1 MKLFFQGTSEDE
13 SYLPRL
19 KSHVGS
25 AQVAYSLGPV
35 ETWTEVRK
43 LAEKREIKHI
53 FSTSANLLQILLFRQ
68 GEKKKPSI
76 DNYAGSIFKRDGYEI
91 LFVPPLSH
99 LVKVSHGSF
108 LLRHYLSKFLA
119 ENEWPVIGAFNWNL
133 HSPTKVQSIYERFSK
148 AILIA
153 GDIET
158 YKEKLAIRCVGYTA
172 IFDDLST
179 ESYVIPCD
187 SMFNLTWIRKFNQLE
202 APKVFQNGKYDHAY
216 LARYDAPVHNYL
228 FDTATFFHSW
238 YAELPKD
245 LAFLQSFC
253 VRDSMYWKDLAETN
267 DLHEYYKYNALDT
280 HATAA
285 ALVYMLL
292 KSPAWA
298 KDNFLQEFP
307 LLFPA
312 HMCEMRGLKRD
323 FEAMEPAREEIQ
335 GKIREKNDS
344 LGRMIVKGFN
354 SNSPKQVGQLLKIL
368 GCSDIKS
375 TEEKDLNKAALRHP
389 LNARLIKLILDI
401 RGDRKLLS
409 TYLRTDADIT
419 TSNKKGSKE
428 HEGRILYAINPHG
441 TDTGRCASREHHF
454 WCGLQIQNIP
464 RGPEVKRT
472 LVADPEFALA
482 EVDLEQAESR
492 DTAYISGDTALQN
505 AVECG
510 RDFHSSNASAF
521 FGVPYESIYDDA
533 KGKTKDK
540 PLRDLAKRVNHGA
553 NYNMGAGVLI
563 DTMGEDKIWEA
574 KRLLNL
580 PKLYTAKQVAESLLA
595 AFHKTYPYIKNV
607 FYKGV
612 IHEVTTTSRLTSK
625 ATHSCGYQA
634 TTAGWT
640 RYCFG
645 RPDLN
650 KSDLNAYVAHPPQSL
665 NAMTLNKA
673 FMVVFYELALHPE
686 HCKNFKLNA
695 QIHDSIL
702 FQFRKGHEY
711 LCEEVRK
718 RMEIPVTLQ
727 AYDGTTKTF
736 VVPAAIKAGKDGKGA
751 YRWSET
757 E

>member
-1 MKLFFQGTSEDE
+1 MKLFFQGTQDDE

-25 AQVAYSLGPV
+25 AQVAYSLAPV
-35 ETWTEVRK
+35 ETWTEVKR
-43 LAEKREIKHI
+43 LAEKRETKHI
-53 FSTSANLLQILLFRQ
+53 FSTSVNLLQILLFRQ
-68 GEKKKPSI
+68 GEKKKPSL
-76 DNYAGSIFKRDGYEI
+76 DNYAGSIFHRDGYEI
-91 LFVPPLSH
+91 LFVNPLAH

-108 LLRHYLSKFLA
+108 LLRHYLSKFLTPD
-119 ENEWPVIGAFNWNL
+119 EWPAIGEFTWNL
-133 HSPTKVQSIYERFSK
+133 HSPAKVQDVYERFSK
-148 AILIA
+148 AIIIA
-153 GDIET
+153 CDIET
-158 YKEKLAIRCVGYTA
+158 YKENLAIRCVGYTA
-172 IFDDLST
+172 VYPDLST

-187 SMFNLTWIRKFNQLE
+187 SSYNLTWIRKFNSLP
-202 APKVFQNGKYDHAY
+202 APKVLQNGKYDHAY
-216 LARYDAPVHNYL
+216 LARYNAPCYNYL
-228 FDTATFFHSW
+228 FDTATLFHSW

-253 VRDSMYWKDLAETN
+253 VRNSMYWKDLAETN

-285 ALVYMLL
+285 ALIYMLL
-292 KSPAWA
+292 KAPQWA
-298 KDNFLQEFP
+298 RDNFLQEFP

-312 HMCEMRGLKRD
+312 HMCELRGLKRD
-323 FEAMEPAREEIQ
+323 MQELDVVYAEESN
-335 GKIREKNDS
+335 KISESSAS
-344 LGRMIVKGFN
+344 LDRMLGVHNFN
-354 SNSPKQVGQLLKIL
+354 TNSPPQMKSLLKIL
-368 GCSDIKS
+368 GCGDLES
-375 TEEKDLNKAALRHP
+375 TDEKNLNKASLRHP
-389 LNARLIKLILDI
+389 LNKRILDKILSI
-401 RGDRKLLS
+401 RGWRKLVS
-409 TYLRTDADIT
+409 TYLV
-419 TSNKKGSKE
+419 KGKE
-428 HEGRILYAINPHG
+428 LNGRILYAINPHG
-441 TDTGRCASREHHF
+441 TDTGRCASRESHF

-521 FGVPYESIYDDA
+521 FGVPYESIYDDD

-563 DTMGEDKIWEA
+563 DTMGEDKIYEA
-574 KRLLNL
+574 KRLLKL
-580 PKLYTAKQVAESLLA
+580 PKLYTAKQVAEHLLA

-612 IHEVTTTSRLTSK
+612 IHEVQTTNRLTSK
-625 ATHSCGYQA
+625 ATHACRYQA

-673 FMVVFYELALHPE
+673 FMVVFYELALHPT
-686 HCKNFKLNA
+686 HSANFKLCA

-711 LCEEVRK
+711 LAEEVRK

-727 AYDGTTKTF
+727 AYDGTTRSF

>member
-1 MKLFFQGTSEDE
+1 MKLFFQGTSDDE
-13 SYLPRL
+13 AYLPRL

-25 AQVAYSLGPV
+25 AQVAYSLAPV
-35 ETWTEVRK
+35 ETWIEVKK
-43 LAEKREIKHI
+43 LAEKRETKLI
-53 FSTSANLLQILLFRQ
+53 FSTSTSLLQILLFRQ
-68 GEKKKPSI
+68 GEKKKPSL
-76 DNYAGSIFKRDGYEI
+76 DNYAGSIFHRDGYEI
-91 LFVPPLSH
+91 LFINPLSH
-99 LVKVSHGSF
+99 LVKVSYGSF
-108 LLRHYLSKFLA
+108 LLRHYLSKFLQQD
-119 ENEWPVIGAFNWNL
+119 EWPVIGSFNWNL
-133 HSPTKVQSIYERFSK
+133 HSPTKVDSIYERFSK

-153 GDIET
+153 CDIET
-158 YKEKLAIRCVGYTA
+158 YKENLAIRCVGYTA
-172 IFDDLST
+172 IFDDLTS

-187 SMFNLTWIRKFNQLE
+187 SSYNLTWIRKFNALP
-202 APKVFQNGKYDHAY
+202 APKVFQNGKYDLAY
-216 LARYDAPVHNYL
+216 LARYDAVPFNYL
-228 FDTATFFHSW
+228 FDTASFFHSW

-285 ALVYMLL
+285 ALIYMIL
-292 KSPAWA
+292 KAPAWA

-323 FEAMEPAREEIQ
+323 LHELETVSKEESSKIAEASAQLDKM
-335 GKIREKNDS
+335 
-344 LGRMIVKGFN
+344 LGVSNFN
-354 SNSPKQVGQLLKIL
+354 TNSPPQMKALLKIL
-368 GCSDIKS
+368 GCGDLESAD
-375 TEEKDLNKAALRHP
+375 EKNLNKAILRHP
-389 LNARLIKLILDI
+389 LNARILKSILDV
-401 RGDRKLLS
+401 RGWRKLVS
-409 TYLRTDADIT
+409 TYLV
-419 TSNKKGSKE
+419 KGKE
-428 HEGRILYAINPHG
+428 LNGRILYSINPHG
-441 TDTGRCASREHHF
+441 TDTGRCASREHHL

-574 KRLLNL
+574 KRLLKL
-580 PKLYTAKQVAESLLA
+580 PKLFTAKQVAEHLLA

-612 IHEVTTTSRLTSK
+612 IHEVQTTNRLTSK
-625 ATHSCGYQA
+625 ATHACRYQA

-645 RPDLN
+645 RPDIN

-686 HCKNFKLNA
+686 HSANFKLCA

-702 FQFRKGHEY
+702 FQFREGHEY
-711 LCEEVRK
+711 LAEEVRK
-718 RMEIPVTLQ
+718 RMEIPVTIVG
-727 AYDGTTKTF
+727 YDGVERNF
-736 VVPAAIKAGKDGKGA
+736 VVPAAIKAGKDGKGST
-751 YRWSET
+751 RWSET